1 MGKQNSKLK
10 PEVLEDLRQNTEF
23 SGNDLFMYRLVLKGS
38 DSGVLHLGL
47 VGFWALS
54 AFRNWIFRWP
64 GVEAP
69 TQLGLLKGDVIS
81 YWNPSDW
88 GYLLPVGPTDCE

>member
-23 SGNDLFMYRLVLKGS
+23 SGNDSVMYWSVLKGS
-38 DSGVLHLGL
+38 DNGVLHLGL

-54 AFRNWIFRWP
+54 AFRNWIFRLQGREEP
-64 GVEAP
+64 H
-69 TQLGLLKGDVIS
+69 LGLLEGDVIS

-88 GYLLPVGPTDCE
+88 ICLPPVGPTDCE